1 MNQLTGAIVTV
12 FTAIIGVA
20 IIAVLV
26 SKNANTSQVAT
37 SVAQGFAG
45 DLSTAISPV
54 SGGTG
59 FNWNNMAGGALIE
72 SYNG

>member
-1 MNQLTGAIVTV
+1 MKDITAAIVTV

-26 SKNANTSQVAT
+26 SRNAQTSHVVT

-45 DLSTAISPV
+45 DLSAAIAPV
-54 SGGTG
+54 TGGQG
-59 FNWNNMAGGALIE
+59 FNWGMSGGLPVE
-72 SYNG
+72 SAYY